1 MGEAKRRKLKDPNF
15 GKSERKPRNKK
26 PSDPFFLLPQEEQ
39 QKKAIAWDQQA
50 RASLNP
56 NFKPDYGHWHLLTFG
71 CNPIKMFLAPPYMVF
86 PDRLGK
92 MLTASSNKHC
102 ISILM
107 DKDQYKEN
115 VEGKEGSPLSMEL
128 QIMPKHR
135 YKTPQTNEFV
145 IPFLALRFLE

>member
-15 GKSERKPRNKK
+15 GKSEQKPRNKK
-26 PSDPFFLLPQEEQ
+26 PSDPFFLLPKEEQ
-39 QKKAIAWDQQA
+39 QKKAKAWDQQA

-56 NFKPDYGHWHLLTFG
+56 NFKPDYGHWYLLNFG
-71 CNPIKMFLAPPYMVF
+71 DTPIKMFLSPPYTIG

-92 MLTASSNKHC
+92 ILTASSGEHC

-115 VEGKEGSPLSMEL
+115 VKGKERLPLNMEL
-128 QIMPKHR
+128 QVVPKHR
-135 YKTPQTNEFV
+135 FKTPQTNEFV
-145 IPFLALRFLE
+145 IPFLALRFL